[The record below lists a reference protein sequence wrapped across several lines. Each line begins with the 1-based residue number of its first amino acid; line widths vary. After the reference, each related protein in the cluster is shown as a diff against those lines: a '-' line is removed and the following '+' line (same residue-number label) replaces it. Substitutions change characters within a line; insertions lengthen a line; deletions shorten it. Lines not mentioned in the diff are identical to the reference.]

1 MKTKFFFVIYL
12 HNDTIKAVL
21 DGMRLIA
28 DPLQRNFSHITIKG
42 PYRNIQKK
50 RLIQDSK
57 LIQGKEIKVLGAGN
71 FFVDNQNTVFLKCE
85 EKQELY
91 NIWKAKEEKTYKEFH
106 PHITIYDG
114 DDRLFAENLFDTI
127 NSHKINFSFVVDKL
141 ELYSSADKAKLFNLR
156 QQDYSILSKIAGVN
170 INQDTIDKLSDNQR
184 IIMIDKLCDILEK
197 INELLN
203 DPTVD
208 SKNLHEHSLLV
219 EA

>member
-1 MKTKFFFVIYL
+1 MKNRFFFVIYL
-12 HNDTIKAVL
+12 HDDTIKAVL

-28 DPLQRNFSHITIKG
+28 DPFQRNFSHITVKG

-50 RLIQDSK
+50 RLTEDSK
-57 LIQGKEIKVLGAGN
+57 LIQGKTIKVLGAGN
-71 FFVDNQNTVFLKCE
+71 FFVDNQNTVFLRCE
-85 EKQELY
+85 DKQELY
-91 NIWKAKEEKTYKEFH
+91 TIWKTKEEKTYGEFH

-114 DDRLFAENLFDTI
+114 DDRLFAKNLFDTI

-170 INQDTIDKLSDNQR
+170 INQDNIDKLTDGQR

-197 INELLN
+197 VNELLD
-203 DPTVD
+203 DPRVD
-208 SKNLHEHSLLV
+208 PSTLHEHTLLV